1 MRSNPDQL
9 GSVIHQTRSPAYAE
23 VPEERWDRTYA
34 TWPKESQTMREI
46 EKKTKKTV
54 VGCKQ
59 VEQHVEK

>member
-46 EKKTKKTV
+46 EKKNKKNS
-54 VGCKQ
+54 CRL
-59 VEQHVEK
+59 